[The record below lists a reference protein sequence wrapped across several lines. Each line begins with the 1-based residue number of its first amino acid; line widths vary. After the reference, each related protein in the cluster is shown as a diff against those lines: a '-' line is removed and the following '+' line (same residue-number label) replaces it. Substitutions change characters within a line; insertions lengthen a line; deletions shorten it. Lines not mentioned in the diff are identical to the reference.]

1 MKRRLIPGALA
12 LVPLALAA
20 WQWQNKTTPSRA
32 FDVASV
38 KPNLSGSGGFSMGT
52 SHGRLTATNVPV
64 RMLVLK
70 AFHAK
75 EFQVSGEP
83 GWFGAE
89 RYDIVAK
96 TENAGISDDD
106 LWLLLEPLLVE
117 RFKLRF
123 HREMKQ
129 LPVYSLV
136 VAKGGQKFKAHVD
149 APDVKDE
156 PTVSG
161 RQNGSKASLNASK
174 TSMPKLADLLG
185 DHMDRTV
192 IDNTRLRGNYDFKL
206 EWAQDH
212 PGEPIGPSVLGSL
225 EEGLG
230 LSGPTIFTALE
241 EQLGLKLESAKGPV
255 EVIVI
260 DGAEKAGGN

>member
-1 MKRRLIPGALA
+1 MKRGLIPGAVI
-12 LVPLALAA
+12 LVPLTLAA
-20 WQWQNKTTPSRA
+20 WQGQNNSTPPRA

-38 KPNLSGSGGFSMGT
+38 KPNLSGGGNFSMGT
-52 SHGRLTATNVPV
+52 SRGRLTATNVPV

-83 GWFGAE
+83 GWFGTE

-96 TENAGISDDD
+96 IENAGISDDD
-106 LWLLLEPLLVE
+106 LWLLLEPLMVD

-123 HREMKQ
+123 HRETKQ

-136 VAKGGQKFKAHVD
+136 KAKGGPKFKVHTSTGD
-149 APDVKDE
+149 GKDE
-156 PTVSG
+156 PNVSG
-161 RQNGSKASLNASK
+161 RINGGEASFTALK
-174 TSMPKLADLLG
+174 TSMAKLADILG
-185 DHMDRTV
+185 DHLDRTV
-192 IDNTRLRGNYDFKL
+192 VDNTGLRGTYDFKV

-212 PGEPIGPSVLGSL
+212 RGEPIGPSIIGSL
-225 EEGLG
+225 EESLG

-241 EQLGLKLESAKGPV
+241 EQLGLKLESSKGPV

>member
-1 MKRRLIPGALA
+1 MGA
-12 LVPLALAA
+12 
-20 WQWQNKTTPSRA
+20 
-32 FDVASV
+32 
-38 KPNLSGSGGFSMGT
+38 

-83 GWFGAE
+83 GWFGTE

-96 TENAGISDDD
+96 TDNARISDDD
-106 LWLLLEPLLVE
+106 LWLLLEPLLVD

-123 HREMKQ
+123 HRETKQ

-136 VAKGGQKFKAHVD
+136 VAKGGQKFRTHVD
-149 APDVKDE
+149 STDGKDE

-161 RQNGSKASLNASK
+161 RQSGSNASVSASK
-174 TSMPKLADLLG
+174 TSMSKLADLLG

-192 IDNTRLRGNYDFKL
+192 IDNTRLRGDYDFKL

-212 PGEPIGPSVLGSL
+212 PGEPIGPSVLGGL
-225 EEGLG
+225 EESLG
-230 LSGPTIFTALE
+230 LSGPGIFTALD
-241 EQLGLKLESAKGPV
+241 EQLGLKLESSKGHV
-255 EVIVI
+255 EVIAI